1 MIKNI
6 LLLFLLLIT
15 WSITAQEVMSMQ
27 GNSYTNA
34 SISIDF
40 TIGEA
45 VIKTVTDGNNT
56 LTQGFHQ
63 IYFPLFSTL
72 PIELLRFTAVAKDT
86 YVEIDWLTATEI
98 NNDYFNVERSADG
111 LNFNSISKI
120 NGAGNSTEVLSY
132 SLVDETPLDGISYY
146 RLKQT
151 DYDGE
156 TSYSNIE
163 AVAFNKRNN
172 FVFKVYPNPFS
183 YETTFHTNE
192 SLKNASLIVYNSY
205 RTVRQINNISGQK
218 FTFQCGNLSSGIYWI
233 KLVQDEKVI
242 AIEKLIIAN

>member
-6 LLLFLLLIT
+6 LLLFLLLTT
-15 WSITAQEVMSMQ
+15 WSITAQEVVSMQ

-40 TIGEA
+40 TIGES
-45 VIKTVTDGNNT
+45 VITTETDGIVT

-63 IYFPLFSTL
+63 IYFPLFLLL
-72 PIELLRFTAVAKDT
+72 PIELLSFSAVAKET
-86 YVEIDWLTATEI
+86 FVEINWITATEI

-111 LNFNSISKI
+111 INFSSINKI
-120 NGAGNSTEVLSY
+120 EGAGNSTQILNY
-132 SLVDETPLDGISYY
+132 SMLDDGPLEGKSYY

-151 DYDGE
+151 DYDGN
-156 TSYSNIE
+156 TSYSNTE
-163 AVAFNKRNN
+163 AVEFNTSNN
-172 FVFKVYPNPFS
+172 FNLEIYPNPFS

-205 RTVRQINNISGQK
+205 KTLRQINNISGQK
-218 FTFQCGNLSSGIYWI
+218 FTFQRENLSSGVYWI
-233 KLVQDEKVI
+233 KLVQDKKVI